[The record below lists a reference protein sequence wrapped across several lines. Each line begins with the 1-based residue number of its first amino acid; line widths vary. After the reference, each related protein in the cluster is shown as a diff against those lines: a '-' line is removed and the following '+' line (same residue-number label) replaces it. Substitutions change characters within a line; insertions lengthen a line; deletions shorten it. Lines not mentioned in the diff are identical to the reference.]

1 MRWPAISHPLKFGG
15 SSVQS
20 RPAAPH
26 RQLSCAKT
34 NLLCICCNVVPAVA
48 HLICH
53 LSCFHGGK
61 IYAPTHRHSVSTIQL
76 FAGHRRLGQGRPAHQ
91 YGSLLPPLEGKI
103 ITDNDRNGNTGVD
116 IQVKH
121 MATPQSLT
129 PAKQTY
135 LVWVQPR
142 GKDPELLGALRVN
155 ENLEGSLKAATTYKT
170 FDVLITAEDNMK
182 PETPSSMVILKG
194 SVERK

>member
-1 MRWPAISHPLKFGG
+1 MRHRTIALFLLFSFLLATAAWGREDRLTNTGAA
-15 SSVQS
+15 
-20 RPAAPH
+20 PAA
-26 RQLSCAKT
+26 
-34 NLLCICCNVVPAVA
+34 
-48 HLICH
+48 
-53 LSCFHGGK
+53 
-61 IYAPTHRHSVSTIQL
+61 
-76 FAGHRRLGQGRPAHQ
+76 
-91 YGSLLPPLEGKI
+91 EGKI

-155 ENLEGSLKAATTYKT
+155 ENLEGSRKNMAA
-170 FDVLITAEDNMK
+170 
-182 PETPSSMVILKG
+182 PTPATSPMAWWRARSSASIPAIA
-194 SVERK
+194 R